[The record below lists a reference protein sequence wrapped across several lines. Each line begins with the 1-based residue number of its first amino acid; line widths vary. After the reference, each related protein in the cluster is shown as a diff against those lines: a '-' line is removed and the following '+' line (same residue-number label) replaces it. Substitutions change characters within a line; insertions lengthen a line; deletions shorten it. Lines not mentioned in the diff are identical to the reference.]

1 MKHMSQ
7 EEFNQF
13 IKTATHE
20 ELAAY
25 QKWQVQELARI
36 QKLNAESDQRI
47 EQLKLERLGLLAIR
61 EALSVKIDNL

>member
-1 MKHMSQ
+1 MSR

-36 QKLNAESDQRI
+36 QKLNAESDERI
-47 EQLKLERLGLLAIR
+47 EKLKLERLGLLAIR